1 MAPQMEPD
9 VDGSDQG
16 GDGGT
21 PEAVVEAEGR
31 PPQPPRVE
39 AEASDDVNSLGSDEA
54 QETLPRGR
62 GQKRVSEWSES
73 CNLRK
78 CQRCLQKN

>member
-1 MAPQMEPD
+1 MAPRMEPAD
-9 VDGSDQG
+9 DGSDQG

-21 PEAVVEAEGR
+21 PGADAETEGR
-31 PPQPPRVE
+31 PPQPSQVE

>member
-1 MAPQMEPD
+1 MAPLMEPGEG
-9 VDGSDQG
+9 GSDQG
-16 GDGGT
+16 GDDDT
-21 PEAVVEAEGR
+21 PEADAETEGR
-31 PPQPPRVE
+31 PPQPPLVE
-39 AEASDDVNSLGSDEA
+39 AEASDDVNSQGLDGA

-73 CNLRK
+73 CRLRK